1 MAPGSRLPAGK
12 SAEASCTGRPSA
24 RVVLCKEI
32 VEQPGYLVF
41 FTNYL
46 SRKGRQLAGNPRAHR
61 AAGTA
66 VGSNPVPIVVP
77 CHRVIRS
84 GGELGNYGGGPE
96 AKRFLLELEGAI

>member
-1 MAPGSRLPAGK
+1 MLGALAGVGFGQ
-12 SAEASCTGRPSA
+12 TLTYG
-24 RVVLCKEI
+24 EI
-32 VEQPGYLVF
+32 AA
-41 FTNYL
+41 
-46 SRKGRQLAGNPRAHR
+46 LAGNPGAHR

-96 AKRFLLELEGAI
+96 MKRFLLELEGAI